1 MGRKIEMNEQIL
13 EFEEALLQINRVKAQ
28 EIFGKLNKNENNF
41 GKLELLVIKTLELIG
56 RAWPPVLG

>member
-1 MGRKIEMNEQIL
+1 MNEQIL